1 MRQPASPRIALT
13 TVPSETRSR
22 RRWELSVRPET
33 RGPHAM
39 INTVG
44 VKARLISE
52 HLLKNKHKFRR
63 SSRID
68 SSQERQESG
77 SFAYPCISSKKNLA
91 MRLLCP
97 FLSVLFTLSQ
107 PLIAILFSCQMI
119 GSNCHEGCFREI
131 LDSYLC
137 FVRHCRTRCHLCM

>member
-1 MRQPASPRIALT
+1 
-13 TVPSETRSR
+13 
-22 RRWELSVRPET
+22 
-33 RGPHAM
+33 M

-77 SFAYPCISSKKNLA
+77 SFAYPCISSKKK
-91 MRLLCP
+91 
-97 FLSVLFTLSQ
+97 TL
-107 PLIAILFSCQMI
+107 P
-119 GSNCHEGCFREI
+119 
-131 LDSYLC
+131 
-137 FVRHCRTRCHLCM
+137 